1 MVRAREDAG
10 IGSNAGSEKG
20 DGRAGGK
27 ARVGGP
33 AAVREQR
40 LRALGRANE
49 VRVARARLKR
59 ELAAGTVTLEQ
70 VVAHPPACAE
80 RAKVCDLLKAV
91 PGIGPVRTN
100 KLLLRCRIPHEK
112 ALDTLSDRQRS
123 VLLASL
129 ADAASVGR
137 TSPSDES
144 T

>member
-1 MVRAREDAG
+1 MGVQAG
-10 IGSNAGSEKG
+10 RHGLL
-20 DGRAGGK
+20 R
-27 ARVGGP
+27 P

-70 VVAHPPACAE
+70 VVAHPPACAGS
-80 RAKVCDLLKAV
+80 AKVCDLLKAV

-123 VLLASL
+123 VLIASL
-129 ADAASVGR
+129 ADAASVSA
-137 TSPSDES
+137 TNAIVDS